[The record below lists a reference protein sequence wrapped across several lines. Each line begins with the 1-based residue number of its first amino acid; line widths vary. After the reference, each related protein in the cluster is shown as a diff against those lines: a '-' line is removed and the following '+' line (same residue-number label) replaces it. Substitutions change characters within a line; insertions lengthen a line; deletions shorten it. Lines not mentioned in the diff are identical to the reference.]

1 MYNNVKARVRCGAK
15 LTEYVN
21 CTAGVKQGDVCSPIL
36 FCLFINELAL
46 EVINK
51 GRHGVGFMFDAFEL
65 FILLLADDVILV
77 SETVVGLQT
86 QLNSLQNAASELELK
101 VNMNKSNII
110 VFRKGGYLGARER
123 WTYSGVV
130 LPVVNVYKYLG
141 IYFTTRLSFVS
152 ACKDL
157 ASRAKNALLCILK
170 RLRMLNNNSV
180 EVFLKLFD
188 AQVQPIVQYGSELW
202 GLDKAAVHIEK
213 VHLFALK
220 KFLALDMRTPNDLV
234 YGETDRFP
242 ITLNSAIRCI
252 RYWLK
257 LTCMDEDRLPRKAYL
272 MLYNLDVRG
281 KRNWASNVRMQ
292 LFQYGFGFVWMNQG
306 VGVVS
311 NFIRV
316 FRERLIDCRWQNWED
331 HIQTSDRFSMYRK
344 FNSISHCTKTYITMN
359 MDRHL
364 KCIMTKF
371 RLGVSE
377 LSVHYYRHRNHTEEN
392 LICPFCKEMKEDEV
406 HFVLCCPVLDD
417 LRKQYIPPK
426 FCKNPCCFRLS
437 LLLASTNQEIIRKLS
452 LFLYKAFKIRD
463 TIIS

>member
-1 MYNNVKARVRCGAK
+1 
-15 LTEYVN
+15 
-21 CTAGVKQGDVCSPIL
+21 
-36 FCLFINELAL
+36 
-46 EVINK
+46 
-51 GRHGVGFMFDAFEL
+51 MFDAFEL

-257 LTCMDEDRLPRKAYL
+257 LTCM
-272 MLYNLDVRG
+272 
-281 KRNWASNVRMQ
+281 
-292 LFQYGFGFVWMNQG
+292 
-306 VGVVS
+306 
-311 NFIRV
+311 
-316 FRERLIDCRWQNWED
+316 
-331 HIQTSDRFSMYRK
+331 
-344 FNSISHCTKTYITMN
+344 
-359 MDRHL
+359 
-364 KCIMTKF
+364 
-371 RLGVSE
+371 
-377 LSVHYYRHRNHTEEN
+377 
-392 LICPFCKEMKEDEV
+392 
-406 HFVLCCPVLDD
+406 
-417 LRKQYIPPK
+417 
-426 FCKNPCCFRLS
+426 
-437 LLLASTNQEIIRKLS
+437 
-452 LFLYKAFKIRD
+452 
-463 TIIS
+463 